1 MHHPFALI
9 RCGSMILLNKVCL
22 DLIHS
27 SGDKKRVC
35 ILKKKI
41 ILTGRGTAGHVMPN
55 LALIPDLKAN
65 GFDIAYIYAK
75 GGMEEEIVKG
85 SGLRNYAISAGKL
98 RRYFSLENLKDP
110 FKIIKGYFQSRKIL
124 KKEKPDIV
132 FSKGGFVSVP
142 VVYAA
147 SSLKI
152 PVVLHESDFSPGLAN
167 KLSIPKARKICASFE
182 AALNH
187 LPEKKAVL
195 TGSPVRKEIFEGS
208 REKGLQFTGLE
219 GNKPILLVTGGSQG
233 ALEVNKAI
241 DLSLKDLL
249 EDFDIIHLRG
259 KGKLNPENEQISGYR
274 QYEFIGEE
282 LPDIFAVTDIV
293 VSRAGANTIFEFL
306 ALGIPSL
313 LIPLPLE
320 ASRGDQI
327 LNARFFEEKG
337 FSMVLEQKDITP
349 ETLKSSIK
357 RLYEKSDDLKK
368 NMSLSSIKNG
378 TKAVVDVIIGE
389 I

>member
-1 MHHPFALI
+1 M
-9 RCGSMILLNKVCL
+9 
-22 DLIHS
+22 
-27 SGDKKRVC
+27 
-35 ILKKKI
+35 
-41 ILTGRGTAGHVMPN
+41 
-55 LALIPDLKAN
+55 
-65 GFDIAYIYAK
+65 
-75 GGMEEEIVKG
+75 
-85 SGLRNYAISAGKL
+85 
-98 RRYFSLENLKDP
+98 KDQE
-110 FKIIKGYFQSRKIL
+110 KKGYNSLGL
-124 KKEKPDIV
+124 K
-132 FSKGGFVSVP
+132 
-142 VVYAA
+142 
-147 SSLKI
+147 
-152 PVVLHESDFSPGLAN
+152 
-167 KLSIPKARKICASFE
+167 
-182 AALNH
+182 
-187 LPEKKAVL
+187 
-195 TGSPVRKEIFEGS
+195 
-208 REKGLQFTGLE
+208 